1 MLSGRGWRRAG
12 WVALAGAVALA
23 AAGGGA
29 AGLGA
34 PPLLAAISGAV
45 ATLVAGAV
53 VGLVLQRRDARA
65 AALAR
70 RDEVLDAL
78 TALAPGDADDVLRL
92 LRADQRAVPFRGRSR
107 ELRQLAACCADNPAC
122 PALMV
127 SGPAGVGKSRLVLEF
142 ALALPPDWTAGWLHA
157 GAGSAAI
164 NAVRACGDPSVV
176 LVDDA
181 DGRADVIALL
191 DALAEHHDD
200 PQVRVVLVT
209 RSAAGLRE
217 WLALRVE
224 ERHRWI
230 ADRAVEL
237 EVTAHGGT
245 EDRQRWFA
253 EAVAAFA
260 SARRVKA
267 PDLQGPLP
275 AGFADA
281 DQSILALQAQALL
294 TVLGGGSARQ
304 ADPRALTFSQVAE
317 SLIGHEKRR
326 WRAMSSTAEWGIGGP
341 PSEALQERC
350 IAALALLGAANENEA
365 TAVLNRIPEL
375 DNAFGERLAG
385 IMSWIA
391 ALYPADPGGAPEI
404 RPDMIGEWF
413 VVSQLT
419 AHPALARSLRD
430 GLTDAQAAHALGFLA
445 RAADRIETAGDLFEA
460 FSSCG
465 IRYLMLAGA
474 QAATTGS
481 TGRRLLDRV
490 LAGQIRSTDGWTVDQ
505 LADFNRQIPE
515 HVLLATHVAVADL
528 TVTLYRGLAEASPAE
543 HQADLAMALTNLST
557 SLVQAGEYQNAVK
570 AAGEAVTLYRGLAEA
585 SPAEHQADLAATL
598 SNLGNALGRAGED
611 QDAVKAAGEAVTLYR
626 GLAKASP
633 AEHQANLASALT
645 NLGTSLFQARE
656 YQGAVKA
663 AGEAVALWRDLAKA
677 SPAEHQADLAMALSN
692 LSGSLSQV
700 GEYRNAVRPA
710 VEAVTLYRGL
720 AETSPAEHQARLAGA
735 LTNLGLSLG
744 RVREYQDAIKAAGE
758 AVTLDRDLAEASPAA
773 YKADLAA
780 TLTNLGSLLGQAGED
795 QNAVEAAGEAV
806 PLYRDLA
813 KASPAAHQAD
823 LASALTNLGASLG
836 QAGQYQD
843 ALKAAGEA
851 VALWRDLAKAGPA
864 AYKAGL
870 ASALTTLG
878 FVLYRAG
885 DSQNAIKASR
895 EAVTLL
901 RGLAEASPVEHQ
913 AALAN
918 ALENLRALNSTASS

>member
-1 MLSGRGWRRAG
+1 
-12 WVALAGAVALA
+12 
-23 AAGGGA
+23 
-29 AGLGA
+29 
-34 PPLLAAISGAV
+34 
-45 ATLVAGAV
+45 
-53 VGLVLQRRDARA
+53 
-65 AALAR
+65 
-70 RDEVLDAL
+70 
-78 TALAPGDADDVLRL
+78 
-92 LRADQRAVPFRGRSR
+92 
-107 ELRQLAACCADNPAC
+107 
-122 PALMV
+122 
-127 SGPAGVGKSRLVLEF
+127 
-142 ALALPPDWTAGWLHA
+142 
-157 GAGSAAI
+157 
-164 NAVRACGDPSVV
+164 VRACGDPSVV

-181 DGRADVIALL
+181 DGRADVIELL

-217 WLALRVE
+217 WLALRLE
-224 ERHRWI
+224 ERYRI

-245 EDRQRWFA
+245 EDRQRWFV

-260 SARRVKA
+260 SARGVKT

-281 DQSILALQAQALL
+281 DQPILALQAQALL

-317 SLIGHEKRR
+317 SLLGHEKRR
-326 WRAMSSTAEWGIGGP
+326 WHAMSSTAEWGIGGS
-341 PSEALQERC
+341 PSKALQERC

-365 TAVLNRIPEL
+365 AAVLNRIPEL

-391 ALYPADPGGAPEI
+391 ALYPADLGGAPEI

-413 VVSQLT
+413 VTSQLT

-515 HVLLATHVAVADL
+515 HVLFATHVAIADL
-528 TVTLYRGLAEASPAE
+528 TVTLCRGLAEASSAE
-543 HQADLAMALTNLST
+543 HQANLAAVLTGLGS
-557 SLVQAGEYQNAVK
+557 SLFQAGQYQDAVK
-570 AAGEAVTLYRGLAEA
+570 ANGEAVTLYRGLAEA
-585 SPAEHQADLAATL
+585 SPAEPQANLAAAL
-598 SNLGNALGRAGED
+598 SNLGNSLSGAGED
-611 QDAVKAAGEAVTLYR
+611 QDAVKANGEAVTLYR
-626 GLAKASP
+626 DLAEAGP
-633 AEHQANLASALT
+633 VEHQADLATALG
-645 NLGTSLFQARE
+645 NLGTSLFHARE
-656 YQGAVKA
+656 YQDAVKA
-663 AGEAVALWRDLAKA
+663 AGEAVALWRDLAEADPAAYKA
-677 SPAEHQADLAMALSN
+677 GLAAALSNLGGLLGQVGEYQDAVKAAGEAVALWRDLAEASRVEYQADLARAL
-692 LSGSLSQV
+692 G
-700 GEYRNAVRPA
+700 
-710 VEAVTLYRGL
+710 
-720 AETSPAEHQARLAGA
+720 
-735 LTNLGLSLG
+735 NLGLSLG
-744 RVREYQDAIKAAGE
+744 LVREYQDAIKTAGE
-758 AVTLDRDLAEASPAA
+758 AVALWRDLAEASPTT
-773 YKADLAA
+773 YKANLARA
-780 TLTNLGSLLGQAGED
+780 LSNLGIQLGQAGEYQD
-795 QNAVEAAGEAV
+795 AVKAVSEAV

-813 KASPAAHQAD
+813 KASPAAYQAD
-823 LASALTNLGASLG
+823 LASVLTNLGSSLG
-836 QAGQYQD
+836 QAREYQD
-843 ALKAAGEA
+843 AVKAADEA
-851 VALWRDLAKAGPA
+851 VALWRDLAEAGPA
-864 AYKAGL
+864 AYKASL
-870 ASALTTLG
+870 AGALTTLG

-885 DSQNAIKASR
+885 NSQNGIKATR

-918 ALENLRALNSTASS
+918 ALQNLSAMNSTTSS